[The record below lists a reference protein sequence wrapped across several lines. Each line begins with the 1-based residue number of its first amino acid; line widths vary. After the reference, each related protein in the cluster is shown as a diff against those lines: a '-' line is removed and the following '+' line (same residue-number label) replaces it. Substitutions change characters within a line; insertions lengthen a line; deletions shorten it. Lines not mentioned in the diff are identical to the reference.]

1 MNKGQDV
8 SNARFPFTGIKRG
21 SVVDWCSESLGAWT
35 LTLSHKQFFTEAIIM
50 RIIMYSHLFLSQVD
64 LFHVDLII
72 FKKVFSLPK
81 ILEL

>member
-35 LTLSHKQFFTEAIIM
+35 LTLSHKQFFTEAIW
-50 RIIMYSHLFLSQVD
+50 
-64 LFHVDLII
+64 
-72 FKKVFSLPK
+72 
-81 ILEL
+81 E